1 MEEYVLNSDEE
12 EIKRF
17 SKLSGEWWKE
27 NGAFAPLHRITPI
40 RIEFILKAVNEGQ
53 KFSIA
58 EERPLKNFNIIDVGS
73 SSTWMPK
80 NYIIIWSCHPA
91 YCAE

>member
-1 MEEYVLNSDEE
+1 MKEYVLNSDEE

-40 RIEFILKAVNEGQ
+40 RIEFILKAD
-53 KFSIA
+53 KRRAKI
-58 EERPLKNFNIIDVGS
+58 FNR
-73 SSTWMPK
+73 
-80 NYIIIWSCHPA
+80 
-91 YCAE
+91 

>member
-1 MEEYVLNSDEE
+1 MKEYVLNSDEE

-40 RIEFILKAVNEGQ
+40 IIDFILKAVNEGK

-58 EERPLKNFNIIDVGS
+58 
-73 SSTWMPK
+73 
-80 NYIIIWSCHPA
+80 
-91 YCAE
+91 